1 MTAVY
6 SYPELGVGERI
17 DGPALVET
25 AETTCVIPQQWR
37 AETDS
42 YGALKVW
49 QD

>member
-1 MTAVY
+1 MTPVY
-6 SYPELGVGERI
+6 SYAELAPEDRI

-25 AETTCVIPQQWR
+25 AETTCVIPQDWR

-49 QD
+49 KD